1 MPFATEFTPPGA
13 KAALSDLPAFCRVS
27 ATLKP
32 STDSDIKMEVWMP
45 VSGWNEKFM
54 AVGNGGWAG
63 SIRYDHLAPSLTAG
77 YAAAS
82 TDTGHTGSNAAFAL
96 DHPEK
101 LIDFAYRSEH
111 EMTRQAKAIVAAYYG
126 RGARISYWNGC
137 SSGGR
142 QALKEAQR
150 YPADFDGIIAGD
162 PTNNWTGR
170 AIQSLWVAQ
179 AVHKDAAS
187 FIPAAKFPAIHR
199 AVLEACDALDGLKDG
214 VIENPAVCKFDP
226 GVLEC
231 KGPDGPACL
240 TAPQVESARKIY
252 SGPVN
257 PRSGK
262 VIAPGLEP
270 GSELG
275 WANMAGPQ
283 PLPHGD
289 EYFKFV
295 IFANPNWDYRTLNF
309 NRDVALAEK
318 LDGDRINATD
328 PNLKEFFQRG
338 GKLLQYHGWSD
349 QQVAPGNSVD
359 YYNTVTNRM
368 GGLSKVQD
376 SYRLFMVPG
385 MGHCSGGDGTDTF
398 DVVQALES
406 WVEKGSAPT
415 QIPASRIREGK
426 VDRTR
431 PLCSY
436 PQVAKFKGAG
446 SPDDAANFGCSVP

>member
-1 MPFATEFTPPGA
+1 
-13 KAALSDLPAFCRVS
+13 
-27 ATLKP
+27 
-32 STDSDIKMEVWMP
+32 
-45 VSGWNEKFM
+45 M
-54 AVGNGGWAG
+54 A
-63 SIRYDHLAPSLTAG
+63 
-77 YAAAS
+77 
-82 TDTGHTGSNAAFAL
+82 
-96 DHPEK
+96 
-101 LIDFAYRSEH
+101 
-111 EMTRQAKAIVAAYYG
+111 RQAKAIIAAYYG

-187 FIPAAKFPAIHR
+187 FIPPAKFSAIHR
-199 AVLEACDALDGLKDG
+199 AALQACDALDGLKDG
-214 VIENPAVCKFDP
+214 VIENPTVCRFDP

-231 KGPDGPACL
+231 NGPDGPACL
-240 TAPQVESARKIY
+240 TAPQVEAARKIY
-252 SGPVN
+252 SGPIN
-257 PRSGK
+257 PKTGK
-262 VIAPGLEP
+262 LIAPGLEP

-275 WANMAGPQ
+275 WANMAGPR

-309 NRDVALAEK
+309 DRDAALAEK

-359 YYNTVTNRM
+359 YYNAVANRM
-368 GGLSKVQD
+368 GGLSKIQD

-398 DVVQALES
+398 DVVEALES
-406 WVEKGSAPT
+406 WVEHGTAPA
-415 QIPASRIREGK
+415 QIPASRVRAGK
-426 VDRTR
+426 IDRTR
-431 PLCSY
+431 LLCSY
-436 PQVAKFKGAG
+436 PQIAKFKGAG
-446 SPDDAANFGCSVP
+446 SPDDAANFVCSVP